1 MQQQRQQQQQVCQ
14 STLFHDQ
21 TVKLISLHSKLTY
34 IFVHVICHGLNTSFS
49 IGQSTKALDNLKHR
63 SELGNK

>member
-1 MQQQRQQQQQVCQ
+1 MQQQRQQQQQVFQ

-34 IFVHVICHGLNTSFS
+34 TLLHVVCHGLNTSFS

-63 SELGNK
+63 SGLENK